1 MKLSELHLGQRVIH
15 PQLGEGV
22 VKAINEF
29 AAEVLFLEGRKPIE
43 PQTSGLIAAEPQ
55 AALSGMPMPL
65 ESLINQVVDVAV
77 NRLGIERPDGSVHE
91 LAARW
96 KTGKLVL
103 QPSDPS
109 LQSKEVELDLFFHKL
124 VLMRNQLRI
133 LEQKVNSSEALTA
146 AEKFDWQQ
154 YITRCYGSMT
164 TFNQLFKDKESN
176 F

>member
-43 PQTSGLIAAEPQ
+43 PETSGLTAAKAQ
-55 AALSGMPMPL
+55 ASLSGMPMPL
-65 ESLINQVVDVAV
+65 ESLINQVVNAAV
-77 NRLGIERPDGSVHE
+77 NRLGIERPDGLVHE
-91 LAARW
+91 LASRW
-96 KTGKLVL
+96 KTGKLIL

-133 LEQKVNSSEALTA
+133 LEQKVNSSEALTS

-154 YITRCYGSMT
+154 YITRCHGSMT
-164 TFNQLFKDKESN
+164 TFNLLFKDKESN

>member
-43 PQTSGLIAAEPQ
+43 PETSGLIAAEPQ

-133 LEQKVNSSEALTA
+133 LEQKVNSSEALTS

-154 YITRCYGSMT
+154 YITRCHGSMT
-164 TFNQLFKDKESN
+164 TFNLLFKDKESN

>member
-43 PQTSGLIAAEPQ
+43 PETSGLIAAEPQ

-96 KTGKLVL
+96 KTGKLIL

-133 LEQKVNSSEALTA
+133 LEQKVNSSEALTS

-154 YITRCYGSMT
+154 YITRCHGSMT
-164 TFNQLFKDKESN
+164 TFNLLFKDKESN

>member
-29 AAEVLFLEGRKPIE
+29 AAEVLFLEGRKPIQPE
-43 PQTSGLIAAEPQ
+43 TSGLIAAEPQ

-96 KTGKLVL
+96 KTGKLIL

-154 YITRCYGSMT
+154 YITRCHGSMT
-164 TFNQLFKDKESN
+164 TFNLLFKDKESN

>member
-29 AAEVLFLEGRKPIE
+29 AAEVLFLEGRKPIQPE
-43 PQTSGLIAAEPQ
+43 TSGLIAAEPQ

-164 TFNQLFKDKESN
+164 TFNLLFKDKESN

>member
-15 PQLGEGV
+15 PQHGEGLV
-22 VKAINEF
+22 RAINEF
-29 AAEVLFLEGRKPIE
+29 AAEILFLEGRKPIE
-43 PQTSGLIAAEPQ
+43 PESSGLTAAEAQ
-55 AALSGMPMPL
+55 ASLSGMPMPL
-65 ESLINQVVDVAV
+65 ESLINQVVDAAV

-91 LAARW
+91 LASRW
-96 KTGKLVL
+96 KTGKLIL

-164 TFNQLFKDKESN
+164 TFNLLFKDKESN

>member
-43 PQTSGLIAAEPQ
+43 PETSGLIAAEPQ

-96 KTGKLVL
+96 KTGKLIL

-109 LQSKEVELDLFFHKL
+109 LQSMEVELDLFFHKL

-133 LEQKVNSSEALTA
+133 LEQKVNSSEALTS

-154 YITRCYGSMT
+154 YITRCHGSMT
-164 TFNQLFKDKESN
+164 TFNLLFKDKESN

>member
-1 MKLSELHLGQRVIH
+1 
-15 PQLGEGV
+15 
-22 VKAINEF
+22 
-29 AAEVLFLEGRKPIE
+29 
-43 PQTSGLIAAEPQ
+43 
-55 AALSGMPMPL
+55 
-65 ESLINQVVDVAV
+65 LINQVVDAAV

-91 LAARW
+91 LASRW
-96 KTGKLVL
+96 KTGKLIL

-133 LEQKVNSSEALTA
+133 LEQKVNSSEALTS

-154 YITRCYGSMT
+154 YITRCHGSMT
-164 TFNQLFKDKESN
+164 TFNLLFKDKESN

>member
-43 PQTSGLIAAEPQ
+43 PETSGLTAAEAQ
-55 AALSGMPMPL
+55 ASLSGMPMPL
-65 ESLINQVVDVAV
+65 ESLINQVVDAAV
-77 NRLGIERPDGSVHE
+77 NRLGIERPDGLVHE
-91 LAARW
+91 LASRW

-133 LEQKVNSSEALTA
+133 LEQKVNSSEALTS

-154 YITRCYGSMT
+154 YITRCHGSMT
-164 TFNQLFKDKESN
+164 TFNLLFKDKESN

>member
-15 PQLGEGV
+15 PQHGEGLV
-22 VKAINEF
+22 RAINEF
-29 AAEVLFLEGRKPIE
+29 AAEILFLEGRKPIE
-43 PQTSGLIAAEPQ
+43 PESSGLTAAEAQ
-55 AALSGMPMPL
+55 ASLSGMPIPL
-65 ESLINQVVDVAV
+65 ESLINKVVDAAV

-91 LAARW
+91 LASRW
-96 KTGKLVL
+96 KTGKLIL

-164 TFNQLFKDKESN
+164 TFNLLFKDKESN

>member
-43 PQTSGLIAAEPQ
+43 PETSGLTAAEAQ
-55 AALSGMPMPL
+55 ASLSGMPMPL
-65 ESLINQVVDVAV
+65 ESFINQVVDAAV

-91 LAARW
+91 LASRW
-96 KTGKLVL
+96 KTGKLIL
-103 QPSDPS
+103 KPSDPS

-164 TFNQLFKDKESN
+164 TFNLLFKDKESN

>member
-77 NRLGIERPDGSVHE
+77 GGGP
-91 LAARW
+91 
-96 KTGKLVL
+96 
-103 QPSDPS
+103 
-109 LQSKEVELDLFFHKL
+109 
-124 VLMRNQLRI
+124 
-133 LEQKVNSSEALTA
+133 
-146 AEKFDWQQ
+146 
-154 YITRCYGSMT
+154 
-164 TFNQLFKDKESN
+164 
-176 F
+176 

>member
-1 MKLSELHLGQRVIH
+1 MWRPFRQR
-15 PQLGEGV
+15 ER
-22 VKAINEF
+22 NECE
-29 AAEVLFLEGRKPIE
+29 ATGC
-43 PQTSGLIAAEPQ
+43 
-55 AALSGMPMPL
+55 
-65 ESLINQVVDVAV
+65 
-77 NRLGIERPDGSVHE
+77 ERPDGSVHE

-133 LEQKVNSSEALTA
+133 LEQKVNSSEALTS

-154 YITRCYGSMT
+154 YITRCHGSMT
-164 TFNQLFKDKESN
+164 TFNLLFKDKESN

>member
-65 ESLINQVVDVAV
+65 ESLINQVVDAAV

-164 TFNQLFKDKESN
+164 TFNVLFQDKEDQ

>member
-43 PQTSGLIAAEPQ
+43 PETSGLTAAEAQ
-55 AALSGMPMPL
+55 ASLSGMPMPL
-65 ESLINQVVDVAV
+65 ESLINQVVDAAV
-77 NRLGIERPDGSVHE
+77 NRLGIERPDGLVHE
-91 LAARW
+91 LASRW

-109 LQSKEVELDLFFHKL
+109 LQSKEVELDLFL
-124 VLMRNQLRI
+124 AMELMI
-133 LEQKVNSSEALTA
+133 SIKWVVV
-146 AEKFDWQQ
+146 
-154 YITRCYGSMT
+154 
-164 TFNQLFKDKESN
+164 
-176 F
+176 

>member
-164 TFNQLFKDKESN
+164 TFNLLFKDKESN

>member
-43 PQTSGLIAAEPQ
+43 PETSGLIAAEPQ

-91 LAARW
+91 VAARW

-164 TFNQLFKDKESN
+164 TFNLLFKDKESN